1 MNECFWVENLEK
13 SVNLSLW
20 IDPPNQPKDDF
31 GTFTGKLELKLNK
44 IFDNNPFLVAALGD
58 FNAKSD
64 P

>member
-1 MNECFWVENLEK
+1 M
-13 SVNLSLW
+13 SLW